1 MNNPRDDTGAA
12 FTTTPWDR
20 RGIAAFE
27 AAGTS
32 ARSAFE
38 SGLRAALTLAL
49 APPPPTG
56 DGGRSA
62 PISGEGDDLAS
73 LFADMVEELMEH
85 IEDFGYGLHDVVVDG
100 VLRREGGG
108 YIGWGYVSG
117 TLEAASPAEVSYLL
131 FAPTVVEDGQRIVIR
146 AHLRRE

>member
-1 MNNPRDDTGAA
+1 MHNPPDDTDEA

-20 RGIAAFE
+20 RGIATFE
-27 AAGTS
+27 ATGTS

-38 SGLRAALTLAL
+38 SGLRAVLTLAL
-49 APPPPTG
+49 APPTPTA
-56 DGGRSA
+56 DGSRSA
-62 PISGEGDDLAS
+62 PISGEGDDLAG
-73 LFADMVEELMEH
+73 LFADMAEELLGQ
-85 IEDFGYGLHDVVVDG
+85 IEDFGHGLHDVVVDG

-117 TLEAASPAEVSYLL
+117 TLEAASPADVPRLL
-131 FAPTVVEDGQRIVIR
+131 SAPTVVEEGQRIVIR